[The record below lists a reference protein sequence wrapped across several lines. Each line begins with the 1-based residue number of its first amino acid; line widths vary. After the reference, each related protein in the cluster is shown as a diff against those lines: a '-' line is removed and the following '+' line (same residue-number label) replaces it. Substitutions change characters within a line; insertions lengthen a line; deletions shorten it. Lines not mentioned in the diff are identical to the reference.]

1 MNEEKKTGF
10 TQIQKF
16 SDYFHIRTKKTAS
29 ARLYIKD

>member
-16 SDYFHIRTKKTAS
+16 SDYFHIRTKKNRICPS
-29 ARLYIKD
+29 LY